1 MNVSLTAIQR
11 LSLTFSSAIALSL
24 TLWGNPALAGDPFR
38 TNNPRNIS
46 DTTEAAFEAYFKYG
60 NYPEAARQIEAAIA
74 EGTNDPLALSLRAAL
89 AFQRDDLAAFKSYAD
104 QTLAAAQSLMSQ
116 DPLRGNLYTAIGHFL
131 EGTHTFKTRGPIGAV
146 SKLQEVLRY
155 LQAAERVDPNDPEL
169 NIIKGYM
176 DLLLAVN
183 VPFVSADKAIANLQR
198 NAAPSYLVNRGIAL
212 AYRDLGEY
220 DKAQTYIE
228 KALSETPNNPEVIYL
243 QAQIL
248 HEKGKQNNQVTVV
261 QQSVQLFDSAIAQKD
276 QLPAA
281 LIPQME
287 RERRIAQEWLNENS

>member
-38 TNNPRNIS
+38 TTNPRNIS

-60 NYPEAARQIEAAIA
+60 NYPDAAQKIEAAIA

-104 QTLAAAQSLMSQ
+104 QTLAAAQGLMSQ

-131 EGTHTFKTRGPIGAV
+131 EGTYTFKTRGPIGAV
-146 SKLQEVLRY
+146 SKLQDVLRY

-169 NIIKGYM
+169 NIVKGYM

-183 VPFVSADKAIANLQR
+183 VPFVSPDKAIANLQR

-220 DKAQTYIE
+220 DKAQGYIE

-248 HEKGKQNNQVTVV
+248 HEKGKQNNQVSVV